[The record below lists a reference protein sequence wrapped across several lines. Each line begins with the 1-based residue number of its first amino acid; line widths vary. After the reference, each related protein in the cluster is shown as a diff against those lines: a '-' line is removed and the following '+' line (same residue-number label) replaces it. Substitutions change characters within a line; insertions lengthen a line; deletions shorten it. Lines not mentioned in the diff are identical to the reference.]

1 MSQFESLF
9 TYYKLEGP
17 MPIQE
22 YISKRWDNGPNKT
35 GHFCQVLPKLAYL
48 GRLSQEPDP
57 VSLWLKDKGRSR
69 FNTQLRDLGYN
80 GKDIGAN
87 ATKLAAV
94 IR

>member
-1 MSQFESLF
+1 MVQIKE
-9 TYYKLEGP
+9 
-17 MPIQE
+17 
-22 YISKRWDNGPNKT
+22 
-35 GHFCQVLPKLAYL
+35 GHFCQKLPKLVYL

-57 VSLWLKDKGRSR
+57 VSLWLKDKGQSR